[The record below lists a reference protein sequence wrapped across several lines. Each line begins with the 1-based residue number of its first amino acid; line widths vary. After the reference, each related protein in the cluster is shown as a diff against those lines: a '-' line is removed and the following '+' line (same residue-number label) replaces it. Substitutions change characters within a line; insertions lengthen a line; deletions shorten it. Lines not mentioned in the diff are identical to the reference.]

1 MFQNQAARRGTAI
14 AAAALSAVLVAPSLT
29 PVATAAASEA
39 ANSASATTT
48 VKVPNVD
55 FSKVV
60 VVEPGKAVR
69 LDLSE
74 VEALRAL
81 GADISTNILNGA
93 NELKGAVKLDENK
106 NLVLNVKGDATQQ
119 ITLEFVGKDGKKVTL
134 LVRPQATATSAAT
147 TTTTTPAATTTTTT
161 PAATTT
167 TTTSKESTSPTAT
180 STTTT
185 TQFLGSSDL
194 PEKCTNALIGFGVPI
209 LALIPLSFLTQYA
222 FGSTAY
228 LRDQIGTQIQNFNT
242 EVQRQAGIYNPE
254 LATQVEAANNVL
266 KQVGLNVGSATLGLA
281 AVGLA
286 VGAGATLLKTCGK
299 AEATSTLYP
308 AATLGSSIKGGKT
321 TVTSAPA
328 KPTTSATKATE
339 TKVTETKATSEKAT
353 TSAETKTETSAT
365 TVVETTTEPTASNK

>member
-48 VKVPNVD
+48 VKVPSVD

-147 TTTTTPAATTTTTT
+147 TTTTTPAAATTTTTT
-161 PAATTT
+161 SAAATNT

-339 TKVTETKATSEKAT
+339 TKAT